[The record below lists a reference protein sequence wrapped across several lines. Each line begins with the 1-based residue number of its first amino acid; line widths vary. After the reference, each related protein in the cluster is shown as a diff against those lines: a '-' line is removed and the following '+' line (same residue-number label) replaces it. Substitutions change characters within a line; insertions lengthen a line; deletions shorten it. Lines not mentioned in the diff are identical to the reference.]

1 MLSNKISL
9 EIPLEK
15 TDWSGAA
22 EARAKRLEVAEER
35 GSRRETESWGQ
46 ARARLET
53 WEASFPLFLRSD
65 SLITGGNGSPT
76 L

>member
-1 MLSNKISL
+1 MLSNKISH

-35 GSRRETESWGQ
+35 GRQKGE
-46 ARARLET
+46 
-53 WEASFPLFLRSD
+53 
-65 SLITGGNGSPT
+65 
-76 L
+76 